1 MRAVAAE
8 MAKRRRPRAST
19 GASTPCSISENEIL
33 WSAVKVEDAKA
44 QTRVLDEQMKA
55 ACAKMKQWLALETK
69 LKEAREA
76 QLRTEDKAKLWE
88 QREKDVELC
97 AQEYEDAKKKAEQ
110 AAAHLEEARA
120 EEDAAKRAVRELRSM
135 LELDED

>member
-1 MRAVAAE
+1 
-8 MAKRRRPRAST
+8 MAKRRRPRASTGST

-88 QREKDVELC
+88 QREKDAELC
-97 AQEYEDAKKKAEQ
+97 AQEYNEAKQKADQ
-110 AAAHLEEARA
+110 AVAHLEEARA